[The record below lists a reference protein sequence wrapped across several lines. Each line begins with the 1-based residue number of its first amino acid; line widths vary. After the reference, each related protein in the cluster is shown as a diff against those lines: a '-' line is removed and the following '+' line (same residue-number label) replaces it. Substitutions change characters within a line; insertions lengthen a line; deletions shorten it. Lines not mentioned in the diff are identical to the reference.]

1 MRWQCLPASCRVR
14 VTVLVAPIA
23 HAWRRSAIHGACV
36 EAPNRRLDTFRVPFE
51 PFVVPSHLEICP
63 CQRIPLETPAA

>member
-1 MRWQCLPASCRVR
+1 MRWQCLPASCRRR
-14 VTVLVAPIA
+14 VAVLAAPIA

-36 EAPNRRLDTFRVPFE
+36 EAPHRRRDTFSVPFE

-63 CQRIPLETPAA
+63 CQRIPPETPAA